1 MKVRPTE
8 EAYAE
13 LQQAYDH
20 FNERLFEEQLT
31 GALLTLQRE
40 KDTFGYFSR
49 NRFVGRNAGEKVDEI
64 AMNPSYFAVVP
75 LVEVL
80 QTLVHEMCHQWQHH
94 FGNPGRGRYHNQ
106 EWAGMMERIGLMP
119 SDTGRPGGRKVGE
132 KMAEYAI
139 EGGSFLRACKE
150 LISEEFKLTWL
161 DRFPSYKQF
170 HGVADIYSMQ
180 IAPEAGGGVRPMQ
193 ELATMSGAT
202 LDVHVVG
209 PMLGP
214 AVVLPDGPKQQTR
227 LRYQCKCENRV
238 WGRPGLKILCQECEN
253 EFISG

>member
-1 MKVRPTE
+1 MRPTE

-20 FNERLFEEQLT
+20 FNDRLFEGRLP

-49 NRFVGRNAGEKVDEI
+49 NRFVGRMAGEKVDEI
-64 AMNPSYFAVVP
+64 ALNPSFFAVVP

-94 FGNPGRGRYHNQ
+94 FGRPGRGRYHNH
-106 EWAGMMERIGLMP
+106 EWASMMELVGLMP
-119 SDTGRPGGRKVGE
+119 SDTGQPGGRKVGE
-132 KMAEYAI
+132 KVADYAI
-139 EGGSFLRACKE
+139 EGGAFLRACLE
-150 LISEEFKLTWL
+150 LIGEEFKLTWL
-161 DRFPSYKQF
+161 DRFPSYKQV
-170 HGVADIYSMQ
+170 HGVSDVYSLQ
-180 IAPEAGGGVRPMQ
+180 IPPEAGGRVRPME

-209 PMLGP
+209 SMPTP
-214 AVVLPDGPKQQTR
+214 AVVVPTEPKQQTR
-227 LRYQCKCENRV
+227 LRYLCRCENRV
-238 WGRPGLKILCQECEN
+238 WGRPGLKIICGECRN
-253 EFISG
+253 EFVPG